1 MLLVDG
7 QLPVIGKRRRSLR
20 KRSARSVK
28 LGNDVS
34 PYIALLILVANIL
47 MLLCTLIHVEG
58 VIYHHVTY
66 LTNVVESS
74 ILVQTFPRPNT
85 NSISGS

>member
-7 QLPVIGKRRRSLR
+7 QLPVIGKRRRCLR

-28 LGNDVS
+28 LGHDVS

-47 MLLCTLIHVEG
+47 MLLCTFKHVKG

-74 ILVQTFPRPNT
+74 ILVQTLPRPNT